1 LSGGLETQTPSPGE
15 PELGVW
21 SSTTLRE
28 RYLMQRLPFGLE
40 IWYFL
45 PPLAKHLAQ
54 LDRS

>member
-1 LSGGLETQTPSPGE
+1 MSGGPETQTPSPGE